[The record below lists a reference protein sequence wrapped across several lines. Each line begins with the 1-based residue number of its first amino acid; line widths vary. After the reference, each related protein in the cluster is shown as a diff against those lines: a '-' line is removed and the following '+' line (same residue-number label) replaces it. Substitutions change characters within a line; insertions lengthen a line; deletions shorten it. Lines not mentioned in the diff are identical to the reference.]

1 MIKTKLKITII
12 IDNDD
17 INNKYI
23 LKLSAN
29 VIDRGENI
37 DVRVDIIIID
47 VSFWVFILKDFIISC
62 KLIRIQLFK
71 TFNHSPGGF
80 DKLIIKIKLKIRR
93 RVYNLLLKLT
103 HKHLLDRV
111 DFDWDWNFLKKFIR
125 EKYLLD
131 SFNRNLLNR
140 LIFLA
145 EI

>member
-47 VSFWVFILKDFIISC
+47 VSF
-62 KLIRIQLFK
+62 
-71 TFNHSPGGF
+71 
-80 DKLIIKIKLKIRR
+80 
-93 RVYNLLLKLT
+93 
-103 HKHLLDRV
+103 
-111 DFDWDWNFLKKFIR
+111 
-125 EKYLLD
+125 
-131 SFNRNLLNR
+131 
-140 LIFLA
+140 
-145 EI
+145 